1 MRLVNVVVDQ
11 EKKRMLLS
19 VFWLIGGLFYVF
31 FEFPVFAV
39 YLTDPLKQA
48 NPSFFADTI
57 ILGLVS
63 FLGIMMI
70 VSSAGFWFRKTWS
83 KKLAI
88 TSPTLIFALLV
99 TSIMFWINNHLQA
112 GIQLFTLEYWNLYQI
127 WAFSLL
133 HAVLAFIYITVGIF
147 VLRTAK

>member
-1 MRLVNVVVDQ
+1 
-11 EKKRMLLS
+11 MLLS
-19 VFWLIGGLFYVF
+19 VFWLIGGSFYVF

-39 YLTDPLKQA
+39 YLSDPLKQA

-63 FLGIMMI
+63 FLGLMMI
-70 VSSAGFWFRKTWS
+70 LSSAGFWFRKTWS

-88 TSPTLIFALLV
+88 ASPTLIGALLV
-99 TSIMFWINNHLQA
+99 TSIILWINNHLQA

-127 WAFSLL
+127 WAFSLP
-133 HAVLAFIYITVGIF
+133 HAVLALVYIIIGFF
-147 VLRTAK
+147 VLRNAK